1 MSNNFTSGMAGP
13 QAVEMLNALWDR
25 VTEQIVGNS
34 TTSLTIGTGTQ
45 TLTIEAS
52 KQFAIGQTAR
62 ITYNSD
68 INKWM
73 QGTVSAYNPT
83 TGSLSISVDTISSSG
98 TYAAWTVALNGPIGA
113 TGPEPTGFQRY
124 QGLATR
130 ATTPTAVTDYYYLAT
145 ETGTYAN
152 FSSLVVYN
160 ELAALRYNGSAWV
173 KQTLLDF
180 HVPTVGVGKVV
191 TGFIRFG
198 FVDGVP
204 TVKVTPNTTV
214 WVMNT
219 SPGFKSYGAGGEG
232 YQNPHSVIS
241 VPAGTF
247 TLTGDTNVT
256 PGMGGLFV
264 SYLGALSMTNG
275 GVNPTGQVCI
285 AWAYDWNDYFKPIFP
300 TNHFAN
306 MFSWGAAMSLD
317 LSEGFRA
324 KNFGLLG
331 DNSTDDSQAFYCLFL
346 AFNTLRAQMLGSWTV
361 DQKCTVD
368 IEFDAGTYLISTG
381 FNFSF
386 GGAEFSGA
394 GAGSTKIK
402 SNVAGLVD
410 LQLWDAKD
418 VAFENIAISYYI
430 GAAVLESSHFNNC
443 KFIWDAAYTNGSMY
457 LMAPSA
463 LDCEITNCEFDYR
476 GNIYIALN
484 FSGYRHVRLEGNTFN
499 PGGTGYASH
508 AVRFNNPG
516 FAVHSVTVKNNRVL
530 SGTTGIFFGSSRAMP
545 ISNVIVE
552 GNELIG
558 QVEESISFDGFGNN
572 AGLCPVICNGLI
584 TSASN
589 DAAGRLVI
597 VAAMKWH
604 DGTTP
609 NTSYPV
615 SSLADW
621 TPYYFSLDEGSGRE
635 GTLARIVSADSGT
648 DEFTLDVRTPAAD
661 INVGGWCGVQSG
673 FFDCVV
679 RNNVI
684 IGSVGNAPNYNY
696 ATALS
701 IYLNVFNF
709 MIEGNTISGCANGI
723 NLAGGL
729 MLSTYRTLAYN
740 NVVKNNR
747 FLACNERTGDAVV
760 RFESYYGT
768 AKQYGNQFINNVI
781 QGGKVGIYMRHQAN
795 LIYENNVVDHVDA
808 CDWKYCANTLPT
820 ADATQI
826 GRTFM
831 QITDDGSG
839 NPTAIN
845 YYVCKLASGTYS
857 WVAV

>member
-13 QAVEMLNALWDR
+13 LAVETLNLLWDR

-34 TTSLTIGTGTQ
+34 TTSLTIGTGTK
-45 TLTIEAS
+45 TLTIEAG

-73 QGTVSAYNPT
+73 QGTVSAYNAS
-83 TGSLSISVDTISSSG
+83 TGELSVVVDAVGASG
-98 TYAAWTVALNGPIGA
+98 TYAAWTVAMTGAIGPM
-113 TGPEPTGFQRY
+113 GPEPSGFLRY
-124 QGLATR
+124 QGMATP
-130 ATTPTAVTDYYYLAT
+130 ATTPTATADYCYLAT
-145 ETGTYAN
+145 EMGTYTHFDGA
-152 FSSLVVYN
+152 VVRN
-160 ELAALRYNGSAWV
+160 EVAQLTYNGSAWV
-173 KQTLLDF
+173 KTTLMNLAA
-180 HVPTVGVGKVV
+180 PTTAAGKVV
-191 TGFIRFG
+191 SGFIRCYW
-198 FVDGVP
+198 DGS
-204 TVKVTPNTTV
+204 THKAD
-214 WVMNT
+214 VM
-219 SPGFKSYGAGGEG
+219 PGTEVEVYHLIEDFTWPGNGGG
-232 YQNPHSVIS
+232 RIA

-247 TLTGDTNVT
+247 TLAGDDN
-256 PGMGGLFV
+256 PGPGSGGLFV
-264 SYLGALSMTNG
+264 SYAGALAKTSG
-275 GVNPTGQVCI
+275 GVNPSGAVCI
-285 AWAYDWNDYFKPIFP
+285 AYAYDWGCYFKPLFP
-300 TNHFAN
+300 GNHLFFIAGWGGSLTNQP
-306 MFSWGAAMSLD
+306 D
-317 LSEGFRA
+317 LSEPINV
-324 KNFGLLG
+324 KNFGLKG
-331 DNSTDDSQAFYCLFL
+331 DNSTDDTAAFACLAL
-346 AFNTLRAQMLGSWTV
+346 AVSNIRYSMNGNSWAIHKPLV
-361 DQKCTVD
+361 DV
-368 IEFDAGTYLISTG
+368 FFPAGTYLLAQLSAASCANWQGTRLLGCGASNTRLKSIHPSLNG
-381 FNFSF
+381 FNIFEAHDIGF
-386 GGAEFSGA
+386 EDFDIGFYN
-394 GAGSTKIK
+394 GSVMIDR
-402 SNVAGLVD
+402 L
-410 LQLWDAKD
+410 
-418 VAFENIAISYYI
+418 
-430 GAAVLESSHFNNC
+430 HFKNC
-443 KFIWDAAYTNGSMY
+443 LFIWRAAYTNGGTY
-457 LMAPSA
+457 LINPGVIDFEM
-463 LDCEITNCEFDYR
+463 EGCEFDYR
-476 GNIYIALN
+476 GDVYIAINLT
-484 FSGYRHVRLEGNTFN
+484 GYRHVRLVGNTFN
-499 PGGTGYASH
+499 PSGTGYASH

-558 QVEESISFDGFGNN
+558 QTEESISFDGFGNN

-684 IGSVGNAPNYNY
+684 IGSVGNAPNYNN

-747 FLACNERTGDAVV
+747 FLACNERAGDAVV

-781 QGGKVGIYMRHQAN
+781 QGGLVGVYMRHQDN
-795 LIYENNVVDHVDA
+795 LIYENNVIDNVA
-808 CDWKYCANTLPT
+808 AFDWKYCANTLPA